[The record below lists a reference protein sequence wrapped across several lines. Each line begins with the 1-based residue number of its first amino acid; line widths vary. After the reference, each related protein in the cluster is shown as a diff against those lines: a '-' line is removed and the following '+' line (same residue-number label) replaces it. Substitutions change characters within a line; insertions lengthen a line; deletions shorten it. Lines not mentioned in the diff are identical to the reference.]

1 LPSSTPEA
9 REPGVTMPSTD
20 KAKARTSSASASRPA
35 AQRRGGFASV
45 SAATAITTSSTS
57 VAEARCVPRTNASV
71 AGAPSIGGTIA
82 AATGR
87 SALRQAGQSKQAGR
101 GCASRSQ
108 ALAVVT
114 TSINSTQ
121 AQARRRSSVRRESAV
136 VTMSAFEGRRASS

>member
-1 LPSSTPEA
+1 MLAPVLEIYVVWHPLEA
-9 REPGVTMPSTD
+9 ADAEAIALD
-20 KAKARTSSASASRPA
+20 LAEHF
-35 AQRRGGFASV
+35 QGGAFASLLSGAV
-45 SAATAITTSSTS
+45 E
-57 VAEARCVPRTNASV
+57 VYVRCAGWANKDDAPRPIAWLG
-71 AGAPSIGGTIA
+71 GAPSIGGTIA